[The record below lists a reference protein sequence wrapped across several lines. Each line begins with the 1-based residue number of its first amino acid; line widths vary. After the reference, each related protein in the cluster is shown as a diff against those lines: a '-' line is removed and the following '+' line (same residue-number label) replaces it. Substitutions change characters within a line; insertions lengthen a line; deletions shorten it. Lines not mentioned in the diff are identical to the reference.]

1 MPAASLLCESM
12 HALADGTHHGRGHL
26 RMLEEL
32 SLREPVVGDGQLGP
46 DILEFVRFKEKWEG
60 LTDGVLTYRLVQTVR
75 LEVFLNVK
83 DSNRLKVSVFH
94 LHDLCPEHGRLVFL
108 CAVAV
113 VVDTVVLEALRLV
126 VARAAASPEEAAQL
140 SL

>member
-1 MPAASLLCESM
+1 M
-12 HALADGTHHGRGHL
+12 HTLADGAHDSCGHL
-26 RMLEEL
+26 SLLEDL
-32 SLREPVVGDGQLGP
+32 SLRELVVVDGQLGP
-46 DILEFVRFKEKWEG
+46 DILEFVRFKEEWDG
-60 LTDGVLTYRLVQTVR
+60 LTDGVLTDRLVQTVR

-113 VVDTVVLEALRLV
+113 VVDTVVFGALRLV
-126 VARAAASPEEAAQL
+126 VVRAAAPSEEAAQL
-140 SL
+140 GL